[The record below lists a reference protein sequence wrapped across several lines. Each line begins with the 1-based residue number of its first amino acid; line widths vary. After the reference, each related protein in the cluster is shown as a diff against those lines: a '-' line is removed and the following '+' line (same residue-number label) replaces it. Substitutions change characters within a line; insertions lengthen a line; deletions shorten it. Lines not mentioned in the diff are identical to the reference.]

1 MRLAQATSRSSIDL
15 RVDHEVMSHQQHR
28 SLKHEYELYVEREIE
43 DYKDSIPRSA
53 ILSIGDEAV
62 SRLRAQEQVAFDELV
77 LWDEV
82 DRIITSRLRIPT
94 YTTWKRRRLKLLA
107 EYRRPE
113 HWGMLPDAPLV
124 RAIPAGAESR
134 VLVSGPRVSESTL
147 YLAANGCTVTALGD
161 APEVVERV
169 LSAAEAVGLARQVTA
184 FASPLSEWAPDGPLT
199 AVVVSPAAFKGL
211 SDADRARVIEVL
223 KGATLD
229 GGVHLVDTIM
239 AGQATLSL
247 DELRSQYRG
256 WAISVER
263 ADNAGATFLA
273 RKAAVTAS

>member
-1 MRLAQATSRSSIDL
+1 MP
-15 RVDHEVMSHQQHR
+15 QQHR

-82 DRIITSRLRIPT
+82 DRIITSRLRLPT
-94 YTTWKRRRLKLLA
+94 YATWKRRRLKRLA

-113 HWGMLPDAPLV
+113 HWGMEPDAPLV

-134 VLVSGPRVSESTL
+134 VLVTGPRVSESTL
-147 YLAANGCTVTALGD
+147 YLAANGCTVTAVGD

-169 LSAAEAVGLARQVTA
+169 MSAAEAVGLARQVTA
-184 FASPLSEWAPDGPLT
+184 VASPLTEWAPDGPLT
-199 AVVVSPAAFKGL
+199 AVVVSPAVLSGL
-211 SDADRARVIEVL
+211 SVTDRARVIELL
-223 KGATLD
+223 KSATLD
-229 GGVHLVDTIM
+229 GGVHLVETIV
-239 AGQATLSL
+239 AGQAALSM
-247 DELRSQYRG
+247 DELRTQYTG
-256 WAISVER
+256 WTISVEP
-263 ADNAGATFLA
+263 AGAVGTTFLA
-273 RKAAVTAS
+273 RKTSSPAS